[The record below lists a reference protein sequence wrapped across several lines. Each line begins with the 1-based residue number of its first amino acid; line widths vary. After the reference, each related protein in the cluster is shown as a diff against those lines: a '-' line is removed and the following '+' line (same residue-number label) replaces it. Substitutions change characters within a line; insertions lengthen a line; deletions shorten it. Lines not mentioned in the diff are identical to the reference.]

1 MPPHHHNDAVE
12 IDLPDK
18 NDPTARNDREYVAEY
33 DDRPTHKQ
41 LSYLRTLAERTGQTF
56 AYPRTIEQ
64 AAREIRR
71 LKAARPSTRLERA
84 IERREIADAI
94 AQGAPNAAS
103 VDVERDVTGYGS
115 TATWR

>member
-1 MPPHHHNDAVE
+1 MPPHHHDEVE
-12 IDLPDK
+12 FDLPDK
-18 NDPTARNDREYVAEY
+18 DDPSARNDLEYVAEY
-33 DDRPTHKQ
+33 DDRTTRKQ
-41 LSYLRTLAERTGQTF
+41 LSYLRTFAERTGQTF

-71 LKAARPSTRLERA
+71 LKAVRPSARVERA

-103 VDVERDVTGYGS
+103 VDLERDVTGYGS